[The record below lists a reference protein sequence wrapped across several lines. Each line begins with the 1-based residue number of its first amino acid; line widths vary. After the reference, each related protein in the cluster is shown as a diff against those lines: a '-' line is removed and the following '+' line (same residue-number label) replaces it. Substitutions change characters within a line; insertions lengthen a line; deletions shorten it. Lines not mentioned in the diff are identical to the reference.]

1 MTDYTDE
8 DLAMIREHRRLVAT
22 LLPGLA
28 SEGLIDAVLAVE
40 ALLVAMAPHGVQ
52 RWRGLSDAELLD
64 HLECHVLEVQ
74 DDITRRDDDTGH
86 LTAAHAAARAVMAL
100 ARALERMP

>member
-1 MTDYTDE
+1 VIDSDTE
-8 DLAMIREHRRLVAT
+8 RRRILAT
-22 LLPGLA
+22 LLPSIA
-28 SEGLIDAVLAVE
+28 SEGLLDAVLAVE
-40 ALLVAMAPHGVQ
+40 ALLAAMAPHGVQ

-74 DDITRRDDDTGH
+74 DDIVRRDDGTGH

-100 ARALERMP
+100 ARALERSR

>member
-1 MTDYTDE
+1 MLDPT
-8 DLAMIREHRRLVAT
+8 AEHRRILAT

-28 SEGLIDAVLAVE
+28 AEGLLDALLAVE
-40 ALLVAMAPHGVQ
+40 DLLVAMIPHGVQ

-74 DDITRRDDDTGH
+74 DDLTRRDEGTGH
-86 LTAAHAAARAVMAL
+86 LTAAHAAARAAMAL
-100 ARALERMP
+100 ARALERLP

>member
-1 MTDYTDE
+1 MTDADPE
-8 DLAMIREHRRLVAT
+8 RRRILAT

-28 SEGLIDAVLAVE
+28 SEGLLDAILAVE
-40 ALLVAMAPHGVQ
+40 ALLAAMAPGGVQ
-52 RWRGLSDAELLD
+52 RWRDLSDEDLLN

-100 ARALERMP
+100 ARALERSR